1 MVLITVLGL
10 KHRGVA
16 MPTARGPNDEP
27 THSPVRGFPSP
38 TWKREVSESIQPAQP
53 RWELQTRGPSP
64 PWFSLAKSSPTARPG
79 VRDRERHPLVGRSRE
94 GSGTAQSTTG
104 QQPLGPCTPSH
115 LRRLFYRCHRDSSP
129 PVPKA

>member
-1 MVLITVLGL
+1 MTVLITVLGL

-53 RWELQTRGPSP
+53 RWELQTRNKRKQANQQDKHTG
-64 PWFSLAKSSPTARPG
+64 TARR
-79 VRDRERHPLVGRSRE
+79 VLS
-94 GSGTAQSTTG
+94 TARANFDPAKQ
-104 QQPLGPCTPSH
+104 H
-115 LRRLFYRCHRDSSP
+115 LAH
-129 PVPKA
+129 